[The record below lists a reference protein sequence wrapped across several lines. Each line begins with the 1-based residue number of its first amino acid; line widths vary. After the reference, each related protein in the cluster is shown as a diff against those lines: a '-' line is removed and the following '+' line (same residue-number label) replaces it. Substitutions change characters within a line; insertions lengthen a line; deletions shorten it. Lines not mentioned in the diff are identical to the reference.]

1 MKEYFAKPFEKAL
14 YWFFPR
20 RCAICGR
27 VVALD
32 KELCDNCRNLDHIER
47 PRCLLCGRAKSDCVC
62 KGHKSEYDGITA
74 PFYYRDNVVTAIHNF
89 KFHEQPFLARK
100 MGEEMARDV
109 LESFSDISFDVVT
122 SVPLSRKRKSERG
135 YNQAELLGRSVASF
149 IGVPYEELLRKVVN
163 NKVQHKENARIRKI
177 NVYGVYDLVSG
188 ADVAEKTILLVDD
201 VKTTGSTINE
211 CAKMLKMYGAKKVI
225 VTTFAIVCRK

>member
-1 MKEYFAKPFEKAL
+1 MKKFLSDTLEKAL

-20 RCAICGR
+20 RCGICGR

-32 KELCDNCRNLDHIER
+32 NELCEKCRTLEHIER

-62 KGHKSEYDGITA
+62 KGHKSEYDGVTA
-74 PFYYRDNVVTAIHNF
+74 PFYYRDNVVAAIHNF
-89 KFHEQPFLARK
+89 KFHEQPSLAKK

-109 LESFSDISFDVVT
+109 LESFCDISFDVVT
-122 SVPLSRKRKSERG
+122 AVPLSRRRKSERG
-135 YNQAELLGRSVASF
+135 YNQAELLARSVASF
-149 IGVPYEELLRKVVN
+149 LGVPHEDLLRKVVN

-177 NVYGVYDLVSG
+177 NVYGVYDLVSS
-188 ADVAEKTILLVDD
+188 ADVEDKTVLLVDD

>member
-1 MKEYFAKPFEKAL
+1 MKKFLADTLEKAL

-20 RCAICGR
+20 RCGICGR

-32 KELCDNCRNLDHIER
+32 NELCDKCRNLEHIER

-62 KGHKSEYDGITA
+62 KGHKSEYDGVTA
-74 PFYYRDNVVTAIHNF
+74 PFYYRDNVVAAIHNF
-89 KFHEQPFLARK
+89 KFHEQPSLAKK

-109 LESFSDISFDVVT
+109 LETFSNISFDVVT
-122 SVPLSRKRKSERG
+122 AVPLSRRRKSERG
-135 YNQAELLGRSVASF
+135 YNQAELLARSVASF
-149 IGVPYEELLRKVVN
+149 LGVPYEDLLRKVVN

-177 NVYGVYDLVSG
+177 NVYGVYDLVSS
-188 ADVAEKTILLVDD
+188 ADVEDKTVLLVDD